1 MKVGYASL
9 GYVVVREG
17 ADYTEIFPTGGSS
30 PSIRMNDGGDIK
42 TSLSGSFADPGEAVN
57 WFTDRIRPEMII
69 DGVTYPLGVF
79 LTSSVRTEEN
89 DTQRWVTIE
98 AFDQC
103 WVLRDTKTESLLYF
117 ASGTN
122 YLTAVQ
128 TLLTGA
134 GIAMI
139 SSTPTTAVLA
149 EAREHWAI
157 GTSYLEIINQLLS
170 EINYNPIWFNQE
182 GIAILEPAS
191 VPTAANIEHTLD
203 DTDIKS
209 LLLPE
214 SSRETDVYQAPNVF
228 IAICSNADKSNPMVA
243 KAENTNPQSPL
254 SIARRGRRIVTV
266 LTVDNIADQ
275 SELQAY
281 ADRMRNES
289 MLTGETIQVTTGL
302 LPGYGVTDV
311 VALRYRELFTT
322 CIEHSWTMTLSVGGT
337 MQHVLEKVVI
347 NLG

>member
-1 MKVGYASL
+1 MTRLISFR
-9 GYVVVREG
+9 YVIVRNG
-17 ADYTEIFPTGGSS
+17 ADCTEIFPSS
-30 PSIRMNDGGDIK
+30 SSAPSIRMNDGGEIK
-42 TSLSGSFADPGEAVN
+42 TSLSGSFKDPGETVN

-69 DGVTYPLGVF
+69 NGVTYPLGVF
-79 LTSSVRTEEN
+79 LASSVRTEEN
-89 DTQRWVTIE
+89 DTQRFVSIE

-103 WVLRDTKTESLLYF
+103 WILRDTKTEGLLYF

-128 TLLTGA
+128 SLLTAA

-139 SSTPTTAVLA
+139 SVTPTTSVLA
-149 EAREHWAI
+149 EAREDWAI

-182 GIAILEPAS
+182 GVAVLEPAS

-203 DTDIKS
+203 DTDIQS

-214 SSRETDVYQAPNVF
+214 SSRETDIYQAPNVF

-243 KAENTNPQSPL
+243 RSENTNPQSPL

-266 LTVDNIADQ
+266 MTVDNIADQ

-281 ADRMRNES
+281 ADRIRNES
-289 MLTGETIQVTTGL
+289 MLSGETIQVTTGL
-302 LPGYGVTDV
+302 LPGYGVADV
-311 VALRYRELFTT
+311 VALRYRDLFTT
-322 CIEHSWTMTLSVGGT
+322 CIEHSWTMQLQVGGT
-337 MQHVLEKVVI
+337 MQHTLEKVVI